1 MATLRAS
8 RIALAVLLM
17 PATACHRFE
26 KVNDLQAVIGTHGRI
41 TLSAE
46 GRAGNA
52 RRLGGV
58 ATDVEGLFVQAP
70 GDSIGMKADFVR
82 FSDLGVVPFA
92 GGELHFTTKDVESL
106 AQQRLNRRKTTI
118 SAVIFGFG
126 VVLLGALVT
135 VANTGGGGSNGG
147 GPIIPR

>member
-1 MATLRAS
+1 VATLRAS
-8 RIALAVLLM
+8 RIAFAVLLL

-58 ATDVEGLFVQAP
+58 ATDVEGVFVQAP

-82 FSDLGVVPFA
+82 FADLGVVQFA

-118 SAVIFGFG
+118 AAVIFGFG
-126 VVLLGALVT
+126 VVLLGAIVT
-135 VANTGGGGSNGG
+135 VANTGGGSNGG
-147 GPIIPR
+147 GTVIPK

>member
-1 MATLRAS
+1 
-8 RIALAVLLM
+8 M

-26 KVNDLQAVIGTHGRI
+26 KVNDLQAVVGTHGRI

-58 ATDVEGLFVQAP
+58 ATDVEGVFVQAP

-82 FSDLGVVPFA
+82 FADLGVVPFA
-92 GGELHFTTKDVESL
+92 SGELRFTPKDVASL
-106 AQQRLNRRKTTI
+106 SQQRLNRKKTTI
-118 SAVIFGFG
+118 SVVIFGLG

-135 VANTGGGGSNGG
+135 IANTGGGSNGG
-147 GPIIPR
+147 GGVIPR